1 MTAPTL
7 AELREWIEGQIVWY
21 KPEEKDWH
29 YFMAILELID
39 AQQQPQ
45 PTEGVGPTYVRDGL
59 EFCRLCGTVI
69 GMESESSGDCPQ
81 EQEKPPT
88 DEERKEMLAHFNGLS
103 LKMNEKFASCDTC
116 QKIRAL
122 IDAPQPKISMGEIK
136 TFVWDR
142 IAGSPDEITDRA
154 IEMIAAWLRAHNV
167 IVTEESAHE
176 K

>member
-122 IDAPQPKISMGEIK
+122 IDAPQPKISMGEI
-136 TFVWDR
+136 DR
-142 IAGSPDEITDRA
+142 LLDLIIECNPQVSRKELIADSF
-154 IEMIAAWLRAHNV
+154 RAHGV
-167 IVTEESAHE
+167 IVTEEAGHE